1 MTESG
6 GSGARGRFQFP
17 LWVLMF
23 VLPTIAGLLFAMYA
37 NQQRQLKVREELM
50 MQQAELAEMLVEL
63 RHTGDD
69 WLHLQAEM
77 RERLQQ
83 YKDPQWV
90 LTRMNHPFVPPTAP
104 KQGSKGYCEVEDASD
119 FLGFFVQA
127 NDDDMRTLLRK
138 MEEVYPRTT
147 HVTQFQILNL
157 LARLPEFAP
166 ERMPAIAAE
175 VKAFVEP
182 LQSQSDQKLAG
193 QAKAVWQTFGFEETQ

>member
-1 MTESG
+1 
-6 GSGARGRFQFP
+6 
-17 LWVLMF
+17 MF

-50 MQQAELAEMLVEL
+50 MQQVGLHETLAEL
-63 RHTGDD
+63 RRNRDG
-69 WLHLQAEM
+69 WRHLQDAM
-77 RERLQQ
+77 RKNLQK

-90 LTRMNHPFVPPTAP
+90 LTRMNHPFAPPTAP
-104 KQGSKGYCEVEDASD
+104 KQGSQGYYEVEDASE
-119 FLGFFVQA
+119 FLTFFVQA
-127 NDDDMRTLLRK
+127 SDDDMRALLRK
-138 MEEVYPRTT
+138 MEEVYPQTT

-182 LQSQSDQKLAG
+182 LLEQNDQKLAS
-193 QAKAVWQTFGFEETQ
+193 QAKAVWQTFGFEEKQ